1 MTNTEFPRG
10 VDIATF
16 HDHCVHTE
24 GWAQDAPVQFASG
37 VWRFIELNHRHNSLL
52 WAEEDQA
59 RRKHVPDSEI
69 AANKRVIDRN
79 NQARNDAIEKIDEIL
94 LTELTTVTRQPDAW
108 FNSETAG
115 SIVDRMSVLS
125 LKIYHMGLQVQRTDT
140 DESHREACQLKV
152 ARLKEQREDLAGC
165 FDRLLTQAREGTAY
179 FKVYR
184 QFKMYNDPTLNPYL
198 YSSKSS

>member
-1 MTNTEFPRG
+1 MTEITFPRG
-10 VDIATF
+10 AEIAAF

-24 GWAQDAPVQFASG
+24 HWEHDAPVQFPSG
-37 VWRFIELNHRHNSLL
+37 VWCFIERNHRHNSLL

-69 AANKRVIDRN
+69 AANKRAIDRN

-94 LTELTTVTRQPDAW
+94 LTELDSVARQPDAW
-108 FNSETAG
+108 LNSETAG
-115 SIVDRMSVLS
+115 SMVDRMSVLS
-125 LKIYHMGLQVQRTDT
+125 LKIYHMNLQTQRADA
-140 DESHREACQLKV
+140 DEAHRETCRQKV
-152 ARLKEQREDLAGC
+152 LRLKEQRADLAES
-165 FDRLLTQAREGTAY
+165 FDRLLQAAQEGTAY

-198 YSSKSS
+198 YSGKSD